1 MFCQKCG
8 FQNEEG
14 VNFCAKCGADLRV
27 YQNANAGDQQQNNQQ
42 PYNQQPNNQPPY
54 QQPIDA
60 NQYVNGS
67 NPYSQNPGSPYP
79 YNNPGYLPPVNSHM
93 VLSVVSIFFCLI
105 LGIIAIV
112 YSNKSKNSY
121 NMGDYNGAVSN
132 ANTAKILAI
141 IGIIVGTLVSILYIA
156 AAVAAAGSIN

>member
-27 YQNANAGDQQQNNQQ
+27 YQNANAGDQQQNSQQ
-42 PYNQQPNNQPPY
+42 PY
-54 QQPIDA
+54 QQPNDT
-60 NQYVNGS
+60 NQYTNGS
-67 NPYSQNPGSPYP
+67 NPYPQNPGSPYS

-93 VLSVVSIFFCLI
+93 VLSVVSILFCLI

-112 YSNKSKNSY
+112 YSNKSKSCY

-132 ANTAKILAI
+132 ASTAKILGIVGIVVGTVIPLLYI
-141 IGIIVGTLVSILYIA
+141 IGIA
-156 AAVAAAGSIN
+156 AAAGSIINIR